1 MAPART
7 AGTRHADDTE
17 RLSPSPQP
25 FGLAA
30 IWQDDDDDDD
40 HMEYQPSSEQSE
52 GHTQNK
58 LDEEEEDDDDDDD
71 DDDDG
76 SEYMGTE
83 ARSSTMVER
92 GADKV

>member
-1 MAPART
+1 MAPAET
-7 AGTRHADDTE
+7 AATSHADDTE
-17 RLSPSPQP
+17 RQSPSPQP

-30 IWQDDDDDDD
+30 IWKDDDDDDNDDDDD

-52 GHTQNK
+52 DHTQSE
-58 LDEEEEDDDDDDD
+58 LD

-83 ARSSTMVER
+83 ARSSTMTER
-92 GADKV
+92 RG